1 MEHVFLVSYAN
12 FTTSLLLFSYFVI
25 SVRKYHM
32 LMRIPINVVFVA
44 VVIKFQIYFRAAY
57 IIRNNALL

>member
-1 MEHVFLVSYAN
+1 
-12 FTTSLLLFSYFVI
+12 
-25 SVRKYHM
+25 M

-44 VVIKFQIYFRAAY
+44 VVVKFQIYFRAAY